1 MLLSTTSSAILD
13 SMGEYP
19 QWFVAACVTIVAAL
33 VIWIVAKLL
42 KWSLYVLMALVVI
55 VGLVV
60 TIGFIFK

>member
-1 MLLSTTSSAILD
+1 
-13 SMGEYP
+13 MGEYP